1 VVVTTPTLL
10 LLAAHAAGDFPLQ
23 TDRMAAGKFDGPTA
37 RSAHV
42 AVYTAAFLPVVWLLG
57 WPAVR
62 SVVFL
67 AVLAATHYAIDSR
80 RWAEPKERFES
91 YPIAL
96 DQALHVIAL
105 AGAVVVSSWV
115 VAP

>member
-1 VVVTTPTLL
+1 MAAESLL

-23 TDRMAAGKFDGPTA
+23 TDWMAAEKFDEPTV
-37 RSAHV
+37 RFAHV
-42 AVYTAAFLPVVWLLG
+42 AVYTVVFFPAMFFLG
-57 WPAVR
+57 WSPRR

-80 RWAEPKERFES
+80 RWAEPKERFEA
-91 YPIAL
+91 YPFSL
-96 DQALHVIAL
+96 DQSLHVIAL